1 MGQCG
6 MAAGCLR
13 VQVVG
18 SLSEEC
24 GTPEAAPRELEAAVT
39 SSLSPHCPHPV
50 VLEALRGMSLWWRNF
65 LGCLFVCLFIFMYMD
80 VSHIYVCIPCLEV
93 RRLVSEVRIPCV
105 FGGQKMS
112 LRG

>member
-1 MGQCG
+1 MERELGLLSLWTGVGQCG
-6 MAAGCLR
+6 LAAGCLR

-50 VLEALRGMSLWWRNF
+50 VLEALRGMALWWRNF
-65 LGCLFVCLFIFMYMD
+65 LGCLFVYLFLCIWMFPTYMYAYR
-80 VSHIYVCIPCLEV
+80 VW
-93 RRLVSEVRIPCV
+93 RSED
-105 FGGQKMS
+105 
-112 LRG
+112 